1 MTLQLSF
8 EDITTPDQL
17 PALTI
22 DQQFRAFHRANPH
35 IYGNLKALALNA
47 KRRGQKFG
55 IGALYEILRW
65 KYAERTTGDATFKL
79 NNNYRALYA
88 RLLMDREP
96 ELDGYFE
103 TRSRRSAVTN
113 RAVLAGLE
121 KVAA

>member
-1 MTLQLSF
+1 MITLTAAQARL
-8 EDITTPDQL
+8 
-17 PALTI
+17 
-22 DQQFRAFHRANPH
+22 
-35 IYGNLKALALNA
+35 LALLRQGWTLNCY
-47 KRRGQKFG
+47 Q
-55 IGALYEILRW
+55 ALYLKRSPAWYVSRGENRESCF
-65 KYAERTTGDATFKL
+65 ASPAQ
-79 NNNYRALYA
+79 ALYA